1 MNNPRRARRRLGPV
15 LVALVVAIPAIWTGV
30 WFYAA
35 SAAEAAIAGWR
46 AREAS
51 SGRHYECGQQT
62 IGGFPFRIEVR
73 CTNPNAELRGQDKP
87 FLLKGTGLVV
97 QVQLH
102 RPTVLF
108 IEFSGPMT
116 AAEAGQPPAYVVNW
130 SLGQSSVRGTPRNPQ
145 HGSLR
150 YDDLT
155 AQRSGDGAGTTVF
168 IAKRIELDARIAE
181 GSASSNPVIEVMLRA
196 VAAAAPELH
205 ALAVVPVD
213 AAIDLTLRGLPD
225 FAPKPLRA
233 RLREL
238 QARGGR
244 IEVAKARVQQGEV
257 IAVGSGALGLTERGN
272 LDGQLQLTVVGMA
285 QLLKSLD
292 LESIVSQGKVGATI
306 DRLDRLIP
314 GLGKIAR
321 KNAAPGIVAGLD
333 AIGTRTTLEGMPA
346 VTLPL
351 RFDDGRVMLGPL
363 PVGRVPPLF

>member
-1 MNNPRRARRRLGPV
+1 MDNPRRTRRRVWP
-15 LVALVVAIPAIWTGV
+15 LVAALAAVIAAVWTGV

-73 CTNPNAELRGQDKP
+73 CGNPSAELRGLARP
-87 FLLKGTGLVV
+87 GMLKGAGLTVR
-97 QVQLH
+97 VQLYQ
-102 RPTVLF
+102 PTVLF
-108 IEFSGPMT
+108 IEFDGPAT
-116 AAEAGQPPAYVVNW
+116 FAEADQPPAYVANW
-130 SLGQSSVRGTPRNPQ
+130 SLGQSNVRGTPRNPQ

-150 YDDLT
+150 YDDVT

-168 IAKRIELDARIAE
+168 RAKRLELDTNMVE
-181 GSASSNPVIEVMLRA
+181 GSASSNPVIKVILR
-196 VAAAAPELH
+196 VTAASAPELH
-205 ALAVVPVD
+205 ALAATPVD
-213 AAIDLTLRGLPD
+213 AQIEVTLRGLSN
-225 FAPKPLRA
+225 FAPKPFRA

-257 IAVGSGALGLTERGN
+257 IAVGAGGLGLTESGN
-272 LDGQLQLTVVGMA
+272 LDGQLQLTVVGIA

-321 KNAAPGIVAGLD
+321 KNAAPGIAIGLD

-351 RFDDGRVMLGPL
+351 QFDDGLVRLGPF